1 MENILVCL
9 AWPYAN
15 GDQHV
20 GHITGA
26 YLPGDIFARF
36 QRLKGPRGDGE
47 RQRLARHADCGAGRQ
62 RGHHPTRRV

>member
-36 QRLKGPRGDGE
+36 QRLKGNRVVMVSGSDSHGTPIVVR
-47 RQRLARHADCGAGRQ
+47 AD
-62 RGHHPTRRV
+62 